1 MRGDVTLRAAILAA
15 LALCSVPALAVGL
28 LASPVQLGLVGRPG
42 QTVSG
47 VVQVSA
53 SNNQDTPIRV
63 TFGNFTKDEEGR
75 LVELAEGAE
84 QPRSC
89 LAWLSASQLTFTAP
103 AQGRASIQVSA
114 QIPEGVSGSYWA
126 FVAFS
131 APPPPRNGGGTSLL
145 FMPRVIIPVIVSVEG
160 TLAPKV
166 QFQATTARYDP
177 VLGGV
182 EAKAILVNTGNAAV
196 LINGAFA
203 LEQQGP
209 GDTSPNEVGEKE
221 VGPLTSLP
229 GTRLVAKGLI
239 PWSGPWTGLQVH
251 SYLRYG
257 PEPDQAAESVTSIAD
272 LPAGAASGRLAPEA
286 PMPPAASQTPPAAG
300 QAPPPQ
306 APAAPSKEGGKP

>member
-1 MRGDVTLRAAILAA
+1 MLGKFLRTTILAA
-15 LALCSVPALAVGL
+15 GLCSSLPALAVGL
-28 LASPVQLGLVGRPG
+28 LASPVQLGLVGKPG

-53 SNNQDTPIRV
+53 SNSQDTTIRV
-63 TFGNFTKDEEGR
+63 TFGNFSKDEEGR
-75 LVELAEGAE
+75 LVELPGSD

-103 AQGRASIQVSA
+103 AQGKAQIQVSA
-114 QIPEGVSGSYWA
+114 RIPAGASGSYWA

-131 APPPPRNGGGTSLL
+131 APPPPRSARGTGVL

-166 QFQATTARYDP
+166 QFQVTTARYDP

-182 EAKAILVNTGNAAV
+182 EAKALLVNTGNAAV

-209 GDTSPNEVGEKE
+209 GDASPSEVGEKD

-257 PEPDQAAESVTSIAD
+257 PEPDQAAESVAPIAD
-272 LPAGAASGRLAPEA
+272 LPQGSDASGRLAPLA
-286 PMPPAASQTPPAAG
+286 PAPPAA
-300 QAPPPQ
+300 
-306 APAAPSKEGGKP
+306 AAPVAAKPEGKGQ